1 MLLSATSLS
10 AMTGHALACLVLS
23 FILLFASNVFALT
36 PARTV
41 IQNQSTAAYHW
52 SGRDYDI
59 ASNAVRNLV
68 APIYGLRIV
77 PDGTV
82 AEPGQTAYGDPG
94 RTIYFPYV
102 LTNTGNIVDS
112 YDLSVVFLQGS
123 FLPSYRAIYL
133 DANGNGRVDAGENA
147 VKRIDSL
154 GSGDFVNLLVRIDVP
169 ANALS
174 GTRSTAEVYHDLQGR
189 SAGHSSVVDKDNV
202 NRILLVYD
210 AVLKITKS
218 PAVISVAPGGQID
231 FALDVINV
239 GSVVAQPETVLVDGV
254 SRKGV
259 LVRDQLAGAAE
270 GLVQYVP
277 GTLTASP
284 TGRRLVR
291 LIGENNWRELTSAN
305 EAELAARVAEIGI
318 LFDQNPELFVPSQQA
333 RVKFRLAIAEN
344 HPAGLLPN
352 TSRVQYRSRQGDP
365 REDLA
370 TNTVRVTVQ
379 AKVNQV
385 LIGPYNEPAALGDVF
400 GELNN
405 NGDVTLDPGVPAV
418 APNPH
423 GVQVVGNTVY
433 FLNTIRND
441 ANATDTINVSI
452 DALSNLPAS
461 WLPLVSVL
469 AIGGLKP
476 RLEADGVTPFLDPFT
491 GAPLYAPT
499 SVSTLFDS
507 NGDGIPDTGPL
518 APGASRTIA
527 VRMIIPKDAL
537 EANQPYGDNNGQGYR
552 VTLRAQ
558 STLDPSKSNL
568 TSNTILRIMASGNFW
583 DPFIKAQEAPGV
595 ITIGTTIPYVNI
607 FGNNGPGPVF
617 NTVIRDELSEHL
629 TNVQNITNGVVYDSR
644 GSGKTIT
651 VTGHYDA
658 SVHEVV
664 WHIFEIP
671 PRFVGRIGFSADV
684 ASSAKDGTE
693 IPNIFSIIS
702 DQTQTVRLSNQVVA
716 AVGGHNVLTID
727 KKVSTD
733 KVDMGDPLRYEVK
746 VHNKMSEPLRAAE
759 VIDLLPKGFRYLA
772 GSATVDGEKIEPEIS
787 SNGLSLQWNLGT
799 LAPNSS
805 VTIVYACVVT
815 TGARPGRRTNRASV
829 SAIMPMGSYLKA
841 DTSADVEVEV
851 GIFHN
856 DSIIFGRVF
865 VDQNDD
871 KLQNYAEP
879 GIQGV
884 RLILEDGTYV
894 LTDREGKYHFSGI
907 KPGMRVLRLDETTLP
922 PGMRPAV
929 VDSQNALNPL
939 SRMVELRY
947 GTPHKANFR
956 VLPVKKEGAAGAVA
970 APAGAAAAPAAGAA
984 VAPAGAAAAPAG
996 AAAAPAAGAA
1006 AAPAGAA
1013 VAPAGAA
1020 VAPAGAA
1027 VAPAAGAAAAPAA
1040 GAAVTPAAG
1049 AAVAEIL
1056 NPIRVSMEGAAS
1068 LVKIECAAP
1077 AVGAG
1082 EAPSSAAALAA
1093 GTEVSVD
1100 EASGIVHIMLPGV
1113 RSSEQPDRVAL
1124 DDPNIASLR
1133 CYLDDAEGR
1142 AKVQVRLR
1150 KRTSGYPSVS
1160 HALTDNGVV
1169 ITVGAPDR
1177 APDLDPMPLTKKAAP
1192 APSLHE
1198 FDPLIL
1204 SPEPDDTFTSSG
1216 QITVKTAFFLAGQPT
1231 LYINGEAVPQD
1242 RVGQRSVDI
1251 TTRRMSLLYYG
1262 VNLIPGVNTL
1272 RLEVLNP
1279 GENAPRVT
1287 EVKVLRSAAPV
1298 KIELE
1303 VTPKSLM
1310 ADSLTEP
1317 QLRIALFDDKGV
1329 LTGHGSVVTVSVD
1342 KGDILSPDLRVTEPG
1357 HQAQVRDG
1365 MALIRLSAASTPE
1378 TRSIRVIAGDLD
1390 QTVKVVFKP
1399 HQRPWIVSG
1408 IVSGTVTDAHTRE
1421 SKREGG
1427 IELERKI
1434 ETENRVAWFAKGSL
1448 PYDMVLTTSYD
1459 SRKPRDDGQIFS
1471 EQDLEKYY
1479 PVYGDESEQ
1488 QYEAESR
1495 DKLYVKVEKDQS
1507 YVMYGDFETD
1517 MDKAELAAYQRS
1529 MTGAKAH
1536 IESTY
1541 VDVDAFFSHND
1552 QIQIKGLEI
1561 RGRGVSG
1568 YYTLPDKNIIYNS
1581 ERVVIETRDRWHP
1594 DQVIKSESKTRFT
1607 DYSIDYDTGRI
1618 LFKRP
1623 IPSKDKDNN
1632 PVYIVVDY
1640 EVDGRKSKDY
1650 NSYGGRAELHNA
1662 ARTMAIGV
1670 THIRDESAPK
1680 DHVIDGVDASV
1691 QLIPGLT
1698 LSGEYAQ
1705 SSSFDGSDGSAMR
1718 VELEGEYDAARYR
1731 LYYRNIGND
1740 FDNQNMAGDRAGRM
1754 TLGFEGEFDL
1764 NEHWSTKEEF
1774 YTETD
1779 READRRRHVAIH
1791 DFIYK
1796 KDTRELT
1803 LGLGYT
1809 EEEDIS
1815 RTARKGERL
1824 RSPFV
1829 RVGAGFNLSQSL
1841 RLDLFHQQAFGD
1853 SGTDQSTRSTAE
1865 LRYTLN
1871 RYADLVLSGERRDVP
1886 NSGYEYNA
1894 SLGIEAKI
1902 DESTSAFNR
1911 LKLENSASGKRVSSG
1926 SGLDISHQVSSEW
1939 KLGGTAELS
1948 HSVRKSKKASD
1959 EDFWAFTLSTEYRP
1973 LSGAGTAVARYEMRD
1988 EDTETSY
1995 LTEIGGTL
2003 KLGIDYTLFG
2013 RNIVNF
2019 INAKDEES
2027 DQLSLDLLLGCAYR
2041 PVNWDTLNVIGDI
2054 ELKHEK
2060 DTDVA
2065 DYGRLNRLIFS
2076 IEGNWQPCKWLTL
2089 EAKYACKNTDA
2100 EYLDSALFSDVKA
2113 LAARVDITERLFV
2126 SVGARVLSQ
2135 YDVSTHSLSY
2145 GGSIGFNVRKD
2156 LQLAFGYNFEG
2167 FEDRDFSRGAHW
2179 EKGFFVALHWKF
2191 DESIFGVLRRLEG
2204 EDKP

>member
-10 AMTGHALACLVLS
+10 AKAGHALACLVLS
-23 FILLFASNVFALT
+23 FILLFGTGVFALT
-36 PARTV
+36 PASTL
-41 IQNQSTAAYHW
+41 IQNQSTATYHW
-52 SGRDYDI
+52 QGRDYDI

-68 APIYGLRIV
+68 APIYSFRID

-82 AEPGQTAYGDPG
+82 AKPGQTAYGDPG
-94 RTIYFPYV
+94 RSIYFPYV
-102 LTNTGNIVDS
+102 LTNTGNVVDS
-112 YDLSVVFLQGS
+112 YDLKVVFMQGS
-123 FLPSYRAIYL
+123 FLPSSRAIYL
-133 DANGNGRVDAGENA
+133 DGNGNGRVDAGE
-147 VKRIDSL
+147 VEITRVDLL
-154 GSGDFVNLLVRIDVP
+154 GPGDFVNLLVRIDVP
-169 ANALS
+169 PNVLP
-174 GTRSTAEVYHDLQGR
+174 TRAATEVYHDLQGR
-189 SAGHSSVVDKDNV
+189 SVGNTSITDRDNV
-202 NRILLVYD
+202 NHILLVYD

-218 PAVISVAPGGQID
+218 PATVSVAPGGHID
-231 FALDVINV
+231 FVLDVINV
-239 GSVVAQPETVLVDGV
+239 GSLVAQPETILVDGV
-254 SRKGV
+254 SRQGV
-259 LVRDQLAGAAE
+259 LVRDQLAGAAD
-270 GLVQYVP
+270 GLVRYVP
-277 GTLTASP
+277 GSLSASP
-284 TGRRLVR
+284 AGQRRLVR
-291 LIGENNWRELTSAN
+291 LAGEDSWRELTNAN
-305 EAELAARVAEIGI
+305 EASFAGRIVEVGI
-318 LFDQNPELFVPSQQA
+318 LFDNAADIFVPNQQA
-333 RVKFRLAIAEN
+333 RINFSLSIAEN

-370 TNTVRVTVQ
+370 TNTVQVIIQ
-379 AKVNQV
+379 SKVSEV
-385 LIGPYNEPAALGDVF
+385 LIGPYKDPAALGDIF

-405 NGDVTLDPGVPAV
+405 NGDVTVDAGVPV
-418 APNPH
+418 TAPNLP
-423 GVQVVGNTVY
+423 GTQVAGNTVY

-441 ANATDTINVSI
+441 ANATDTINISF
-452 DALSNLPAS
+452 DALTNLPSS
-461 WLPLVSVL
+461 WLSQTSIL
-469 AIGGLKP
+469 AIGGVEQCLHP
-476 RLEADGVTPFLDPFT
+476 DGITPFLDPRSGKPQF
-491 GAPLYAPT
+491 APT
-499 SVSTLFDS
+499 STFTLFDT

-527 VRMIIPKDAL
+527 VRVIIPEDAL
-537 EANQPYGDNNGQGYR
+537 DGTDKLTDDNNGQGYR

-558 STLDPSKSNL
+558 STLDRNQGNL
-568 TSNTILRIMASGNFW
+568 TSDTILRIMKADDFW
-583 DPFIKAQEAPGV
+583 NPFGKAQKTPNAISVGDT
-595 ITIGTTIPYVNI
+595 ITYTCI
-607 FGNNGPGPVF
+607 FGNSGPGPVF
-617 NTVIRDELSEHL
+617 NTVIRDKLSEHL
-629 TNVQNITNGVVYDSR
+629 TNVQKISNGVIYGER
-644 GSGKTIT
+644 GDAVT
-651 VTGHYDA
+651 VKGSYESST
-658 SVHEVV
+658 HEVV
-664 WHIFEIP
+664 WVIPEIP
-671 PRFVGRIGFSADV
+671 SGFKGRLSFNVDIAPGTQ
-684 ASSAKDGTE
+684 DGTE
-693 IPNIFSIIS
+693 IPNVFSIIS
-702 DQTQTVRLSNQVVA
+702 DQTQTVRLSNRVVA
-716 AVGGHNVLTID
+716 IVGGANALTIT
-727 KKVSTD
+727 KKVSTE
-733 KVDMGDPLRYEVK
+733 KVEMGDPLRYEVE
-746 VHNKMSEPLRAAE
+746 VHNKGGVPLRNA
-759 VIDLLPKGFRYLA
+759 VVTDLLPKGFRYLE
-772 GSATVDGEKIEPEIS
+772 GSATVDGDKEEPKIS
-787 SNGLSLQWNLGT
+787 SNGLTLEWDLGT

-805 VTIVYACVVT
+805 VTIAYACVVT
-815 TGARPGRRTNRASV
+815 TGARPGLRTNHATV
-829 SAIMPMGSYLKA
+829 SARLPMGSYLTA
-841 DTSADVEVEV
+841 DTGVDVEVEI

-871 KLQNYAEP
+871 RVQNHAEP

-894 LTDREGKYHFSGI
+894 LTDRDGKYHFSGI

-922 PGMRPAV
+922 PGMKVAV

-956 VLPVKKEGAAGAVA
+956 VI
-970 APAGAAAAPAAGAA
+970 PAAK
-984 VAPAGAAAAPAG
+984 PAE
-996 AAAAPAAGAA
+996 PAAK
-1006 AAPAGAA
+1006 
-1013 VAPAGAA
+1013 
-1020 VAPAGAA
+1020 
-1027 VAPAAGAAAAPAA
+1027 PAAEPAEPEAKAAEPEAKAAEPEAKAA
-1040 GAAVTPAAG
+1040 EQQDV
-1049 AAVAEIL
+1049 VL
-1056 NPIRVSMEGAAS
+1056 KPIRVSMAGAAS
-1068 LVKIECAAP
+1068 LVNVECDRAVAA
-1077 AVGAG
+1077 
-1082 EAPSSAAALAA
+1082 
-1093 GTEVSVD
+1093 EVSVD
-1100 EASGIVHIMLPGV
+1100 EASGIVHITLPGV
-1113 RSSEQPDRVAL
+1113 RSSEQQERVAL

-1133 CYLDDAEGR
+1133 CYLDSAEGR
-1142 AKVQVRLR
+1142 GKVQVRLR
-1150 KRTSGYPSVS
+1150 KRTSGYPSVR
-1160 HALTDNGVV
+1160 HDLTEKGVI
-1169 ITVGAPDR
+1169 ITVGTPDR
-1177 APDLDPMPLTKKAAP
+1177 APDFDPKPLIKQPAT

-1198 FDPLIL
+1198 FEPIIL
-1204 SPEPDDTFTSSG
+1204 SPEPGETFISG
-1216 QITVKTAFFLAGQPT
+1216 SQITVKTAFFLAGQPT
-1231 LYINGEAVPQD
+1231 LYVNGEAVPKN
-1242 RVGQRSVDI
+1242 RVGQRSVDV
-1251 TTRRMSLLYYG
+1251 TARRMSLLYYG
-1262 VNLIPGVNTL
+1262 VNLVPGENTL

-1279 GENAPRVT
+1279 GEKEPRVT
-1287 EVKVLRSAAPV
+1287 EVKVLRAAAPV
-1298 KIELE
+1298 KIKLD
-1303 VTPKSLM
+1303 VTPQPLM

-1317 QLRIALFDDKGV
+1317 QLRITLLDDKGV
-1329 LTGHGSVVTVSVD
+1329 PTGHGSVVTVTVD

-1365 MALIRLSAASTPE
+1365 MALIRLNAASTPE
-1378 TRSIRVIAGDLD
+1378 TRTVRVIAGELD
-1390 QTVKVVFKP
+1390 QTVKVIFSP

-1408 IVSGTVTDAHTRE
+1408 IVSGSVSDSHTRE
-1421 SKREGG
+1421 SDRAGG

-1434 ETENRVAWFAKGSL
+1434 ETDNRVALFAKGSL

-1488 QYEAESR
+1488 KCEAESR

-1536 IESTY
+1536 IESKY
-1541 VDVDAFFSHND
+1541 VDVDAFYSRND

-1568 YYTLPDKNIIYNS
+1568 YYTLPDKNIIVNS

-1594 DQVIKSESKTRFT
+1594 DQVIKSETKTRFT

-1623 IPSKDKDNN
+1623 IPSKDNDNN

-1640 EVDGRKSKDY
+1640 EIDGRKSKNY

-1662 ARTMAIGV
+1662 ARTMAIG
-1670 THIRDESAPK
+1670 TTYIRDEFAPN
-1680 DHVIDGVDASV
+1680 DHVIEGVDASV
-1691 QLIPGLT
+1691 QLISGLT

-1705 SSSFDGSDGSAMR
+1705 TSSVDGSDGSAMR
-1718 VELEGEYDAARYR
+1718 IELEGEYDKARYR
-1731 LYYRNIGND
+1731 LYYRNIGSD
-1740 FDNQNMAGDRAGRM
+1740 FDNQSMSGDRAGRM

-1779 READRRRHVAIH
+1779 REGDRRRHVAIH

-1796 KDTRELT
+1796 KDLYELT

-1815 RTARKGERL
+1815 RTASEGERL

-1829 RVGAGFNLSQSL
+1829 RVGTGFNVTPSL

-1853 SGTDQSTRSTAE
+1853 SGTDQSTRSTVEA
-1865 LRYTLN
+1865 RYTLN

-1894 SLGIEAKI
+1894 SLGVEAKVS
-1902 DESTSAFNR
+1902 ESTSAFNR
-1911 LKLENSASGKRVSSG
+1911 LKLESSASGRRVSSG
-1926 SGLDISHQVSSEW
+1926 SGLDISHQLNGEW

-1948 HSVRKSKKASD
+1948 HAVRKSKEASD
-1959 EDFWAFTLSTEYRP
+1959 EDFWSFTLSTEYHP

-1988 EDTETSY
+1988 EEDETSY
-1995 LTEIGGTL
+1995 LGEIGGTL

-2019 INAKDEES
+2019 INAKDDEPN
-2027 DQLSLDLLLGCAYR
+2027 QLSLDLLVGCAYR
-2041 PVNWDTLNVIGDI
+2041 PVNFDTLNIIGDF

-2076 IEGNWQPCKWLTL
+2076 IEGNWQPCKWLIL
-2089 EAKYACKNTDA
+2089 EAKYACKTTDA

-2113 LAARVDITERLFV
+2113 LAARVDLTDRLFV
-2126 SVGARVLSQ
+2126 SAGARVLSQ
-2135 YDVSTHSLSY
+2135 YDVSTHTLSY
-2145 GGSIGFNVRKD
+2145 GGSVGFNLRKD

-2167 FEDRDFSRGAHW
+2167 FKDRDFSRGAHW

-2204 EDKP
+2204 ED